1 MGTINLVSKK
11 EQSKREIGSK
21 INFKIIAIIIILA
34 VGYHLYISIIPEDP
48 LVLEFSDLSYGIGA
62 LACGVMSI
70 IIAKRYKGSAIFSKT
85 YLVLGVGFVFLFLGD
100 LVFNYYELVLQEVTY
115 PSLADV
121 FFLAFHPL
129 AAYHLIVNIKYF
141 LKKIDLSTIMGQ
153 IMFPVSIVFVY
164 AFLSFDEMDGFSLEY
179 YVSTYYVISSSVIL
193 SLSLLG
199 LSVFQKSVLGVM
211 WLLLALGLFG
221 TMIADDWYYYIE
233 LDESY
238 DSNHPVNTIWILG
251 FMTIFYAL
259 YKHRQIL

>member
-1 MGTINLVSKK
+1 MSKN
-11 EQSKREIGSK
+11 EQSNREIGSK
-21 INFKIIAIIIILA
+21 INFKIITIIIILA
-34 VGYHLYISIIPEDP
+34 VGYHLYISMVPEDP

-62 LACGVMSI
+62 LACGIMSI
-70 IIAKRYKGSAIFSKT
+70 IISRHYKGSAIFSKT
-85 YLVLGVGFVFLFLGD
+85 YLVLGIGFIFLFLGD
-100 LVFNYYELVLQEVTY
+100 QVFNYYEIVLQEETY
-115 PSLADV
+115 PSLGDV
-121 FFLAFHPL
+121 FFLAFHPF

-141 LKKIDLSTIMGQ
+141 MKKVEFSTILGQ
-153 IMFPVSIVFVY
+153 ILFPISIVFVY

-179 YVSTYYVISSSVIL
+179 SVSIYYVISSSVIL

-199 LSVFQKSVLGVM
+199 LSVFQKSVLGVV

-251 FMTIFYAL
+251 FMTVFYAL
-259 YKHRQIL
+259 YKHRQII